1 MDKINQQ
8 ILTALQENG
17 RISFADLGKIVHL
30 SAPATAERVKKLEEA
45 GIISG
50 YRATINVERLGYPI
64 EAMIQAKIFLG
75 QEAAFIKLAKS
86 RDEII
91 ECYNVTGDKAFL
103 LKVIIP
109 TMSKLDALLEEFSMI
124 SETNTMVV
132 LSHTIESPLLKAPT
146 Q

>member
-8 ILTALQENG
+8 ILATLQENG
-17 RISFADLGKIVHL
+17 RISFAELGKTVHL
-30 SAPATAERVKKLEEA
+30 SAPATAERVKKLEDA
-45 GIISG
+45 GIITG
-50 YRATINVERLGYPI
+50 YQASLNIERLGYPI
-64 EAMIQAKIFLG
+64 EAMVQAKVFMG
-75 QEAAFIKLAKS
+75 QETAFIKLAKS
-86 RDEII
+86 RAEVI

-109 TMSKLDALLEEFSMI
+109 TMNKLDALLEDFSLI

-132 LSHTIESPLLKAPT
+132 LSQLIEKPVLKVPT